1 MELDLAFVD
10 GMVFDGY
17 SDSSRRLDV
26 GVAGGRIAAL
36 GPDVAAGITERT
48 RVVDLSGRLL
58 LPGLI
63 DSHVHPVE
71 AGVERLHCD
80 LSSGWTREDYLRMIG
95 EYADAHPEREWIVG
109 GGWQQAAFE
118 GGAPLAVDLDA
129 ICPDRPMVISN
140 RDHHSAWVNSEAL
153 RRAGIDRDTPDPVDG
168 RIERDADGNPTGT
181 LHEGARMLA
190 LRLAPVATADE
201 QYEGLLE
208 AQRHLHSFGITGWQ
222 DALIGDYGNH
232 TSSIVDAY
240 QRAIEHGV
248 LKARVNGAI
257 WWERERGLEQLDG
270 IQALRER
277 FDGEEFRVTTVKVM
291 QDGIVENRTAAM
303 IEPYVHRC
311 GPHETHEP
319 HDDGLSFIDPER
331 LRGYVEKLD
340 AAGLQVHFHAI
351 GDRGVRESLDA
362 VEAAR
367 RANSD
372 SGITHHIA
380 HLQVVHP
387 DDHPRFAALGVAAN
401 IQPLWAC
408 YDPQMLELNV
418 PLLGAERTTT
428 QYPFASLLGHGAHLC
443 AGSDWPVTSPDP
455 WLGIHVA
462 VNRRMPAWHPDHNAE
477 AFLPS
482 ESLRLADALRAYTS
496 GAARINGRDDLTG
509 SIAVGNW
516 ADLAVVDRD
525 PFAHPASAIADTRT
539 IETFVAG
546 ESVYAALP
554 AAI

>member
-1 MELDLAFVD
+1 VELDLAFVD
-10 GMVFDGY
+10 GMVFDGV
-17 SDSSRRLDV
+17 SDAPRRIDV
-26 GVAGGRIAAL
+26 GVAAGRIAAL
-36 GPDVAAGITERT
+36 GADVAPAITERT
-48 RVVDLSGRLL
+48 RVVDLAGRLL

-71 AGVERLHCD
+71 AGVERLNCD
-80 LSSGWTREDYLRMIG
+80 LSSGWTREDYLRIIAD
-95 EYADAHPEREWIVG
+95 YAAANPDREWIVG
-109 GGWQQAAFE
+109 GGWQQAAFD
-118 GGAPLAVDLDA
+118 GGAPLAADLDA

-168 RIERDADGNPTGT
+168 RIERDADGVPTGT

-190 LRLAPVATADE
+190 LRLAPDATAEE
-201 QYEGLLE
+201 QYDGLLE
-208 AQRHLHSFGITGWQ
+208 AQRYLHSFGITGWQ

-232 TSSIVDAY
+232 TADIVEAY
-240 QRAIEHGV
+240 QRAMDEGA
-248 LKARVNGAI
+248 LMARVNGAI
-257 WWERERGLEQLDG
+257 WWERERGEEQVERIL
-270 IQALRER
+270 ALRER
-277 FDGEEFRVTTVKVM
+277 FQDELFRVTTVKVM

-311 GPHETHEP
+311 GPGETHD
-319 HDDGLSFIDPER
+319 DDGISFVDPV
-331 LRGYVEKLD
+331 LLAGYVSRLD
-340 AAGLQVHFHAI
+340 AEGLQVHFHAI

-362 VEAAR
+362 VAAAR
-367 RANSD
+367 AANGD
-372 SGITHHIA
+372 SGLTHHIA

-387 DDHPRFAALGVAAN
+387 DDHDRFAALRVAAN

-408 YDPQMLELNV
+408 YDPQMVDLNV

-428 QYPFASLLGHGAHLC
+428 QYPFASLLRSGAHLC

-462 VNRRMPAWHPDHNAE
+462 VNRRMPAWHPDHNEE

-482 ESLRLADALRAYTS
+482 ESLTLADALRAYTH

-516 ADLAVVDRD
+516 ADLAIVDRD
-525 PFAHPASAIADTRT
+525 PFAHPADTIADTRT

-546 ESVYAALP
+546 ESVYTALP
-554 AAI
+554 AAL

>member
-1 MELDLAFVD
+1 MAVELDLAFVD
-10 GMVFDGY
+10 GMVFDGL
-17 SDSSRRLDV
+17 SDAPQRLDV
-26 GVAGGRIAAL
+26 GVADGRIAAL
-36 GPDVAAGITERT
+36 GADVAAGITERT
-48 RVVDLSGRLL
+48 RVVDLTGRLL

-71 AGVERLHCD
+71 AGVERLNCD
-80 LSSGWTREDYLRMIG
+80 LSSGWNREDYLRIIR
-95 EYADAHPEREWIVG
+95 EYADANPERAWIVG

-118 GGAPLAVDLDA
+118 GGAPLAADLDA

-153 RRAGIDRDTPDPVDG
+153 RRAGIDRNTPDPVDG
-168 RIERDADGNPTGT
+168 RIERDADGAPTGT

-190 LRLAPVATADE
+190 LRLAPHATAEE
-201 QYEGLLE
+201 QYAGLLE

-232 TSSIVDAY
+232 SAAIVDAY
-240 QRAIEHGV
+240 QRAMDEDV
-248 LKARVNGAI
+248 LRARVNGAI
-257 WWERERGLEQLDG
+257 WWERERGEEQ
-270 IQALRER
+270 IARIEALRER
-277 FDGEEFRVTTVKVM
+277 FQDERFRITTVKVM

-303 IEPYVHRC
+303 IEPYLHRC
-311 GPHETHEP
+311 GPGEA
-319 HDDGLSFIDPER
+319 HDDGISFVDPDLLAR
-331 LRGYVEKLD
+331 YVSRLD
-340 AAGLQVHFHAI
+340 ALGFQVHFHAI

-367 RANSD
+367 TANGD
-372 SGITHHIA
+372 SGVTHHIA

-387 DDHPRFAALGVAAN
+387 DDRARFASLGVAAN

-408 YDPQMLELNV
+408 YDPQMVELNV

-428 QYPFASLLGHGAHLC
+428 QYPFASLLAGGAHLC

-482 ESLRLADALRAYTS
+482 EALRLADALRAYTH

-525 PFAHPASAIADTRT
+525 PFAHPADTIADTRT

-546 ESVYAALP
+546 ESVYTAVP